1 MLGNVAST
9 NDRPILPRPWR
20 IVFVLTIGLT
30 LLTLAFIA
38 LRLRVTYVLQHQ
50 LDAYEA
56 AQISGHMALDVQ
68 LESLTK
74 RLDDIE
80 RVLFGDVVPSIAAKT
95 KTTTPPRPVAQPWR
109 TEREIRERLE
119 ALERW
124 RLSHQDKQP

>member
-1 MLGNVAST
+1 MLGNVALT
-9 NDRPILPRPWR
+9 NNGGPMLPRPWR

-30 LLTLAFIA
+30 ILTLVFIA
-38 LRLRVTYVLQHQ
+38 LRLRVTYVLQQQ

-56 AQISGHMALDVQ
+56 AQASGHADLDAR

-95 KTTTPPRPVAQPWR
+95 PTPPRPVAQPWR
-109 TEREIRERLE
+109 AEKEIRERLE

-124 RLSHQDKQP
+124 RLTHQDKRP

>member
-1 MLGNVAST
+1 MLGNAVST

-30 LLTLAFIA
+30 ILTLTFIA
-38 LRLRVTYVLQHQ
+38 LRLRVTYVLQRQ

-56 AQISGHMALDVQ
+56 AQIGGHREIDVR

-95 KTTTPPRPVAQPWR
+95 PPRPVVQPWKA
-109 TEREIRERLE
+109 EKELRERIE

-124 RLSHQDKQP
+124 RLSHPDKSP

>member
-9 NDRPILPRPWR
+9 NNGGPMLPRPWR

-30 LLTLAFIA
+30 ILTLVFIA
-38 LRLRVTYVLQHQ
+38 LRLRVTYVLQQQ

-56 AQISGHMALDVQ
+56 AQVSGHTELDARI
-68 LESLTK
+68 ESLTK

-95 KTTTPPRPVAQPWR
+95 PPAPRPIAQPWR
-109 TEREIRERLE
+109 SEKEIRERLE

-124 RLSHQDKQP
+124 RMGHQDKRP